1 MLRLIHI
8 TSELFHQIK
17 LAMYLGL
24 FACCLNENEILGD
37 NWFLIER
44 KHFKCYISIFL
55 ICNFLDLILNI
66 AEGPTYSTRNE
77 EEKMHKMGK
86 QNP

>member
-8 TSELFHQIK
+8 KSELLHQIK
-17 LAMYLGL
+17 LARYLEL
-24 FACCLNENEILGD
+24 FVCCLNENEILGD

-55 ICNFLDLILNI
+55 LYNFLDVILNI
-66 AEGPTYSTRNE
+66 TEGPTYSTRNE
-77 EEKMHKMGK
+77 EEKTHTMGK
-86 QNP
+86 QNL